1 LCCTDFGGFRLRINL
16 LKREASAYIKL
27 RRIGYSINSIARAF
41 GRSTSIVFRRLQMAI
56 QHGILS
62 RHDMRKIPNRI
73 RQLCRARQWTQ
84 IIRFF
89 PAWEQ
94 WVLGIG
100 EKPP

>member
-1 LCCTDFGGFRLRINL
+1 MERKNLRINL
-16 LKREASAYIKL
+16 MKREASAYIKL
-27 RRIGYSINSIARAF
+27 RRIGYSINTIAKAF
-41 GRSTSIVFRRLQMAI
+41 GRSTSIVFRKIQRAI
-56 QHGILS
+56 QYGILP
-62 RHDMRKIPNRI
+62 RQDMRKIPNTI

>member
-1 LCCTDFGGFRLRINL
+1 MRINL

-27 RRIGYSINSIARAF
+27 RRIGYSINTIARAF
-41 GRSTSIVFRRLQMAI
+41 GRSTSIIFRKIQRAI
-56 QHGILS
+56 SYGILAGQ
-62 RHDMRKIPNRI
+62 DMRKIPNTI
-73 RQLCRARQWTQ
+73 RRLCRARQWTQ

-94 WVLGIG
+94 WVLGIV